1 MAHTT
6 CRLATSRQTPR
17 GPRFVRLFLAALTL
31 AQPLTAFAWNSAGH
45 RLIAC
50 IAWDRLSG
58 DERAQLAQILL
69 EHPDAAR
76 WERRGEGGNGDPG
89 RNAFIESSTWPDE
102 IRKDKRFYSE
112 GIDAPTP
119 TLSGFPDM
127 ERRRNWHGVS
137 YPVAPDG
144 ADRGP
149 ASRTPPLS
157 GRLDKA
163 LPEVAQTFGAR
174 HTSRQQRSYALP
186 WLIHLVGDAHQP
198 LHTSVR
204 VDASGQ
210 PETRGVS
217 VIDPFNPRKRE
228 TTLHAYWD
236 DLPGPPWLRGA
247 RLDAA
252 CRALADAA
260 APPAPSM
267 PAQWLAESWQL
278 ARSAGYPPGDDA
290 VPTISAEFDAR
301 AHDIA
306 RRRIREAGQRLAEL
320 LHGLLGEIRH

>member
-1 MAHTT
+1 MPYTT
-6 CRLATSRQTPR
+6 CIFATNRRIPR
-17 GPRFVRLFLAALTL
+17 GRPCVRLLLVALTLSQPLAAL
-31 AQPLTAFAWNSAGH
+31 AWNSAGH

-50 IAWDRLSG
+50 IAWDRLG
-58 DERAQLAQILL
+58 DGERTLLAQLLL
-69 EHPDAAR
+69 EHPDSAR
-76 WERRGEGGNGDPG
+76 WERRGEGGNDDPG

-102 IRKDKRFYSE
+102 IRKDKRFYSS

-119 TLSGFPDM
+119 TLPGFPDM

-137 YPVAPDG
+137 YPLAPDG

-163 LPEVAQTFGAR
+163 LPDVAQTFGAR
-174 HTSRQQRSYALP
+174 GTPRLERIYALP

-217 VIDPFNPRKRE
+217 VIDPFNPRKSE

-236 DLPGPPWLRGA
+236 DLPGPPWLRGE
-247 RLDAA
+247 RLDAV
-252 CRALADAA
+252 CRELADAA
-260 APPAPSM
+260 APPPST

-278 ARSAGYPPGDDA
+278 ARAAGYPPGDDA
-290 VPTISAEFDAR
+290 VPTISAQFDAR
-301 AHDIA
+301 AREIT
-306 RRRIREAGQRLAEL
+306 RRRISEAGHRLAEL
-320 LHGLLGEIRH
+320 LRGLLGEIRH